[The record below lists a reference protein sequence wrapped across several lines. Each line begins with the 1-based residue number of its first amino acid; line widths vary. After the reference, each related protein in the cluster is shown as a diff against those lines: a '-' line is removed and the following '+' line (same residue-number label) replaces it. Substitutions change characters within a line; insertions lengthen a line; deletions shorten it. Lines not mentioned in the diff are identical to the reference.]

1 MRLSSKIFILFL
13 LLVGLLILIGCQGG
27 SNQINPTLVAAEVA
41 EISRQTVSTPLPTL
55 ALIVTPTST
64 STFPPTAT
72 NTLPPTATPIPTSTP
87 FSTQTPTPTPTHP
100 LMIEVMRQQDYP
112 GSELT
117 IVEQLESGSNY
128 FRYIVS
134 YESEGNK
141 IFAVLNVPWGDP
153 PPTGWPVIV
162 FNHGFIRPEQ
172 YVITQFY
179 DVYMGVFASNGY
191 IVINSDYRGHGESE
205 GEAIIAY
212 RSPGYTA
219 DVLNALAAV
228 KTYESADPNRI
239 GMYGHSM
246 GGFIALRSMVISEEI
261 KAGVLWGGVVV
272 NYDDLLELWRPRLAE
287 GPNPT
292 AEFFVNLRQEWRDE
306 WNEQYG
312 SIDENPEFW
321 RSVSSNSY
329 LPEISGPIQLH
340 HAIDDEIVPALFS
353 EILQAEAEAAGVS
366 SELFLYEG
374 DNHNISNNFWNAM
387 QRSVDFFDLHV
398 KAANN

>member
-1 MRLSSKIFILFL
+1 MKRFSRIYIL
-13 LLVGLLILIGCQGG
+13 LLVLVALLIACQNGARLAEPD
-27 SNQINPTLVAAEVA
+27 SIEVA
-41 EISRQTVSTPLPTL
+41 DLPTPPTMTPLPTA
-55 ALIVTPTST
+55 ALTIVL
-64 STFPPTAT
+64 PPTATATPIPT
-72 NTLPPTATPIPTSTP
+72 NTLPPTSTAEPTNTPLPTE
-87 FSTQTPTPTPTHP
+87 TPTPTHP
-100 LMIEVMRQQDYP
+100 LMIEVMRQQAYP

-117 IVEQLESGSNY
+117 IVETLESGSNF

-134 YESEGNK
+134 YESEGNT

-162 FNHGFIRPEQ
+162 FNHGFIRPDQ
-172 YVITQFY
+172 YVITQYY

-246 GGFIALRSMVISEEI
+246 GGFIALRSMVISDEI

-272 NYDDLLELWRPRLAE
+272 NYDDLLELWRPRQAN
-287 GPNPT
+287 GANAT
-292 AEFFVNLRQEWRDE
+292 AEFFVNLRQEWREE

-312 SIDENPEFW
+312 SVEENPEFW

-329 LPEISGPIQLH
+329 LTDISGPIQLH
-340 HAIDDEIVPALFS
+340 HAIDDAIVPALFS
-353 EILQAEAEAAGVS
+353 EILQAEAEEAGVA
-366 SELFLYEG
+366 SELFLYEV
-374 DNHNISNNFWNAM
+374 DNHNISNNFWTAM

-398 KAANN
+398 KAAGN